1 MRFLSTETKVTT
13 PECAFGDERGGARR
27 ATPLQLWGSLFTIS
41 RLDMSFLWAQAMK
54 QIAAFI
60 VSMPRDRNGS
70 KALIPHGFVVIFYRV
85 VAMKGLCVEITIY
98 VVRRIE
104 ISPHQQQV
112 GCAGWTHA
120 QRVLSSRRP

>member
-1 MRFLSTETKVTT
+1 MTT

-41 RLDMSFLWAQAMK
+41 RFDMSFLWAQAMK

-70 KALIPHGFVVIFYRV
+70 KALIPHGFVVIFYWV
-85 VAMKGLCVEITIY
+85 VAMKGLCVQITIF
-98 VVRRIE
+98 VGRRIG
-104 ISPHQQQV
+104 ISCVHGQTES
-112 GCAGWTHA
+112 AD
-120 QRVLSSRRP
+120 LSDSREPGGPRRR

>member
-1 MRFLSTETKVTT
+1 MRSETNAAVH
-13 PECAFGDERGGARR
+13 GDERGGARR

-41 RLDMSFLWAQAMK
+41 RFDMSFLWAQAMK

-85 VAMKGLCVEITIY
+85 VAMKGLCVEITTLLGRAIG
-98 VVRRIE
+98 
-104 ISPHQQQV
+104 ISRVHGQTSRTAANPGSRV
-112 GCAGWTHA
+112 G
-120 QRVLSSRRP
+120 